1 MAASGHGDPHA
12 REIAAGLVASVRAA
26 IAAGRRADKDL
37 PLAWA
42 AAADVAD
49 LLEMPGLRALIG
61 ACAAA
66 VGTRS
71 AAVARALAQLERL
84 ADGAEARGDVRGFEL
99 ADGELANLA
108 AALAEP
114 AAEATTNAPPVP
126 AESESDAAEDVRSL
140 DVLLADFVFDDP
152 AAVAKAMVAL
162 PVAAGLRAALDWIAA
177 DVGGRLH
184 VEVQDAAL
192 TLVARAANEAG
203 LGAAGAVLG
212 LTGGALLAE
221 PDGRWSLRVPLH
233 AARPAFLLAR
243 QGGLALALPWHAVAR
258 LRITDEASRAAM
270 TEPSLE
276 PWSVLERR
284 SGERPAALLALGLLR
299 AWIHIDHIVWR
310 VFARPEPADDGHAVP
325 GGTQVVRTEEGEEY
339 RVVDVEEALRGVP
352 PLYTPEPSRARAR
365 AQAPRLQPVAV
376 AEVAAEVAAPA
387 PVKPIVLGRE
397 FVRPLGAPVVAAPA
411 PPSPKPEPAP
421 SVVTSRPGQ
430 PAVRRVLVVDDS
442 LVTRME
448 LGRVL
453 ERRGWEVEWVETA
466 AEMGS
471 MLPEGEWSIVFVD
484 VSLPDARGRA
494 HLETVI
500 AQQRAARRPFE
511 LVALTRDE
519 ADERLVRHVGIA
531 RMLRKPF
538 APGVVERMARELRG
552 AGA

>member
-1 MAASGHGDPHA
+1 MMAASGHGDPHA

-376 AEVAAEVAAPA
+376 AELAAEVAAPA

-421 SVVTSRPGQ
+421 SVVT
-430 PAVRRVLVVDDS
+430 
-442 LVTRME
+442 
-448 LGRVL
+448 
-453 ERRGWEVEWVETA
+453 
-466 AEMGS
+466 
-471 MLPEGEWSIVFVD
+471 
-484 VSLPDARGRA
+484 
-494 HLETVI
+494 
-500 AQQRAARRPFE
+500 
-511 LVALTRDE
+511 
-519 ADERLVRHVGIA
+519 
-531 RMLRKPF
+531 
-538 APGVVERMARELRG
+538 
-552 AGA
+552 